1 MSGVDYKEILKLQKQ
16 IQALRESD
24 KTAFL
29 TATAKE
35 AAARLWQKVRNDT
48 QAGVYP
54 AESGKTGGTLKRGW
68 VVRGLEVQKMGD
80 STIVSIRIINPVHY
94 ASYVEYG
101 HRQTP
106 GRFVP
111 AIGKRLKKGWVE
123 GQFILRKA
131 EMELEDQ
138 LPGIIERKLQKLFNE
153 TFQ

>member
-48 QAGVYP
+48 PAGVYP

-68 VVRGLEVQKMGD
+68 AVRGLEVQKMGD

-101 HRQTP
+101 HRTR
-106 GRFVP
+106 G
-111 AIGKRLKKGWVE
+111 GKGWVE
-123 GQFILRKA
+123 GKFMLKKA

-153 TFQ
+153 TFK

>member
-1 MSGVDYKEILKLQKQ
+1 MSVEYNDILKLQKQ
-16 IQALRESD
+16 IQALREAD

-35 AAARLWQKVRNDT
+35 AAARLWDKVRNDT
-48 QAGVYP
+48 PLGVYP
-54 AESGKTGGTLKRGW
+54 SESGKTGGTLRRGW
-68 VVRGLEVQKMGD
+68 AVRGLEVQKMGD

-101 HRQTP
+101 HRQKP

-111 AIGKRLKKGWVE
+111 AIGKRLVKGWVE
-123 GQFILRKA
+123 GKFILRKA

-153 TFQ
+153 TFK